1 MRDKEII
8 KRAISKAISGGWK
21 GFTST
26 IKGVDYRKGKIE
38 RNVLMTFH
46 ATDGD
51 ITIMYNLEAIIFN
64 HDFAKALWGEEEY
77 ITPVYHLNKAIWIYI
92 EGLIQPKLKARYNTI
107 SEDIGIPPING
118 LASWQYHLQQMV
130 IADDPIEYLGKHIK

>member
-1 MRDKEII
+1 MNFPTTSQPDPHTDVGKLTNQQILE
-8 KRAISKAISGGWK
+8 KAIQKAITGGWK

-26 IKGVDYRKGKIE
+26 IKSVHYHKGKIE

-64 HDFAKALWGEEEY
+64 HDFAKALWQKGNTFKHKDGTL
-77 ITPVYHLNKAIWIYI
+77 ITIDNRNYWKA
-92 EGLIQPKLKARYNTI
+92 KLRSMVVANN
-107 SEDIGIPPING
+107 PIK
-118 LASWQYHLQQMV
+118 
-130 IADDPIEYLGKHIK
+130 YLGEHI